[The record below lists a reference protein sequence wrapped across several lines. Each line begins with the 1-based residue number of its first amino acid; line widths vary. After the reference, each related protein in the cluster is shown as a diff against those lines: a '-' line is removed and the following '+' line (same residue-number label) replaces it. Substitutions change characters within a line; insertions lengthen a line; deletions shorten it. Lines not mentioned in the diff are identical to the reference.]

1 MPWPDVADELVRFE
15 DYLAFAP
22 LWRDQIANV
31 RIHETTRERPVD
43 RFQQERSLLRALP
56 TIPFDTDE
64 IVPAVV
70 SPHAR
75 VEFDAQPLLGAAA
88 PWHAGPSR
96 FAPTVDE
103 VRILHQGQVV
113 AQHIRCYQRRQLI
126 VLPDH
131 RLAALTLCA
140 GDRGAPRWNRRL
152 MPWAPRHASSTSAS
166 ERQPVKT
173 GVHLRRLLGLAR
185 VYGSAEVL
193 SAHRQGPG
201 TGGPRRRLR
210 REPSAGGTPAPAAS
224 HAHSADSQAARTD
237 RRHRTGAGRSRL
249 FTTVSVTPPTRTLM
263 ARRDDNLQARLDR
276 DLAELKLLE
285 IAKSYREVLDEAARK
300 GSSFLEVLAILIGLE
315 QAAREQRA
323 LERRLREARLPKQ
336 KTLAE
341 YDFKFPKRIPKAA
354 IVRLFDCD
362 FIEQHG
368 CAVLIGPTGTGKSHL
383 LTALGYTAVERGH
396 SVRHTRVVDMINHLT
411 AAQLNGSL
419 GKTLRSYVRPSLLL
433 LDELGYLPIDKRGA
447 DLLFQVVAARYEVGS
462 IVITTNRPFR
472 EWGKLF
478 DVDNTLATALID
490 RLMHHGEGIVIQG
503 DSYRMKDKD
512 PDSTDE

>member
-1 MPWPDVADELVRFE
+1 
-15 DYLAFAP
+15 
-22 LWRDQIANV
+22 
-31 RIHETTRERPVD
+31 
-43 RFQQERSLLRALP
+43 
-56 TIPFDTDE
+56 
-64 IVPAVV
+64 
-70 SPHAR
+70 
-75 VEFDAQPLLGAAA
+75 
-88 PWHAGPSR
+88 
-96 FAPTVDE
+96 
-103 VRILHQGQVV
+103 
-113 AQHIRCYQRRQLI
+113 
-126 VLPDH
+126 
-131 RLAALTLCA
+131 
-140 GDRGAPRWNRRL
+140 
-152 MPWAPRHASSTSAS
+152 
-166 ERQPVKT
+166 
-173 GVHLRRLLGLAR
+173 
-185 VYGSAEVL
+185 
-193 SAHRQGPG
+193 
-201 TGGPRRRLR
+201 
-210 REPSAGGTPAPAAS
+210 
-224 HAHSADSQAARTD
+224 
-237 RRHRTGAGRSRL
+237 
-249 FTTVSVTPPTRTLM
+249 M

-300 GSSFLEVLAILIGLE
+300 GTSVLEVLALLIGLE

-323 LERRLREARLPKQ
+323 LQRRLREARLPKQ

-362 FIEQHG
+362 FIEQRG

-396 SVRHTRVVDMINHLT
+396 SVRYTRVVDLINHLT
-411 AAQLNGSL
+411 AAQLDGSL

-447 DLLFQVVAARYEVGS
+447 DLLFQVVAARYEMGS
-462 IVITTNRPFR
+462 IVISTNRPFR
-472 EWGKLF
+472 EWGKIL